1 MYTQFNE
8 QFAAAT
14 REFAD
19 AAAQV
24 NRLAIESTESIFAL
38 QLAAIQDRANATFA
52 FLGEAAEVRDADG
65 MKNIWPKGVQVARE
79 NLERGVAVTQKVMEH
94 SSKANE
100 QIADISKSQL
110 ASAAKTAQS
119 SAEQVANAVN
129 EKTQSFAKNA
139 SKASKAK

>member
-79 NLERGVAVTQKVMEH
+79 SIERSVAAGQEAFGQAVAT
-94 SSKANE
+94 NE
-100 QIADISKSQL
+100 AIAQIAKGQVESATAQ
-110 ASAAKTAQS
+110 AQEAVQGAAKA
-119 SAEQVANAVN
+119 AAG
-129 EKTQSFAKNA
+129 
-139 SKASKAK
+139 KARK